1 MAVAFLLVCDSSYG
15 GLGGLTAVRLV
26 RGRGS
31 GTGDSAHQVLSALL
45 LGSSYDGAVGGV
57 LRPNQL
63 FLDRNYGFHP
73 LAHFRA
79 VPSLGCGEV
88 MPWNV
93 LETKPPGCRAGW
105 GEHAAGTVGSSTQ
118 VQPGLGGS

>member
-1 MAVAFLLVCDSSYG
+1 MMG
-15 GLGGLTAVRLV
+15 
-26 RGRGS
+26 
-31 GTGDSAHQVLSALL
+31 QW
-45 LGSSYDGAVGGV
+45 GGV
-57 LRPNQL
+57 LRPSQL